1 MTADP
6 LLLLSPLQC
15 DSVSAVNQPRL
26 CSTLHAPGW
35 RLLMEADCSCCQ
47 KAAVIWLALKKFK
60 ILPGVRCSLLH
71 KLFTS
76 NLFPPVTNWSS
87 ADWSA
92 TSSQSAAESCIQKW
106 QRRETAGSLWQCCL
120 CSNMDWKQPSAV
132 LWNVEVL
139 NCVDGYQWLPKMKY
153 ETQTLA
159 FYAQNKWDAACWKSC
174 RVLISKHFYTLVC
187 QDC

>member
-1 MTADP
+1 MVCVNWWHNKGNLRPDDEMLLASNLIPFILRQTWTTAIIRAIY
-6 LLLLSPLQC
+6 LI
-15 DSVSAVNQPRL
+15 VFEIFN
-26 CSTLHAPGW
+26 
-35 RLLMEADCSCCQ
+35 
-47 KAAVIWLALKKFK
+47 LKKSTNVNLSGARNK
-60 ILPGVRCSLLH
+60 TWRSLKSESTSQAHWLTCCIFYF
-71 KLFTS
+71 LF
-76 NLFPPVTNWSS
+76 F
-87 ADWSA
+87 
-92 TSSQSAAESCIQKW
+92 
-106 QRRETAGSLWQCCL
+106 L

-187 QDC
+187 QGC